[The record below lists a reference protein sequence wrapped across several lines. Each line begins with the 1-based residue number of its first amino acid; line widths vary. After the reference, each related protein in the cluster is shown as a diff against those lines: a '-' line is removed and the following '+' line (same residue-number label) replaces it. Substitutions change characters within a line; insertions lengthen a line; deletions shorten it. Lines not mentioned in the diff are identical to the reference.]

1 MIGRCAVVEM
11 AGARCCVYNSRRL
24 VRRTSRALIGDH
36 AYFYNQV
43 GTFRARPAHALSHET
58 PAKKINTIFC
68 YLARQRDRPVHFAA
82 VARENIARDN
92 PAKNKNGS
100 RAVFFVAA
108 LGKIFLM

>member
-1 MIGRCAVVEM
+1 MLP
-11 AGARCCVYNSRRL
+11 CVFG
-24 VRRTSRALIGDH
+24 LI
-36 AYFYNQV
+36 
-43 GTFRARPAHALSHET
+43 RARPAHALSHET

>member
-1 MIGRCAVVEM
+1 MQSQAHQR
-11 AGARCCVYNSRRL
+11 
-24 VRRTSRALIGDH
+24 H
-36 AYFYNQV
+36 APYKFKV
-43 GTFRARPAHALSHET
+43 GEKVWLQAKQIRARPAHALSHET
-58 PAKKINTIFC
+58 PAKKINMIFC

-82 VARENIARDN
+82 VARENITRDN

>member
-1 MIGRCAVVEM
+1 MWENEFVGWIFFKIEHRKRKHTI
-11 AGARCCVYNSRRL
+11 ARL
-24 VRRTSRALIGDH
+24 L
-36 AYFYNQV
+36 
-43 GTFRARPAHALSHET
+43 RARPAHALSHET